1 MKNFRGECC
10 ETELMR
16 LYIIVI
22 SNGID
27 VVIAAGGGKAID
39 TAKILADR
47 AVLPVIIVPT
57 IASTDAPINGCAVIY
72 SDDGVFE
79 SVYYQKSN
87 PQRSL

>member
-1 MKNFRGECC
+1 
-10 ETELMR
+10 MR

-27 VVIAAGGGKAID
+27 VVKAVGGKAID
-39 TAKILADR
+39 IAKILADR

-57 IASTDAPINGCAVIY
+57 IASTDAPINGCADIY